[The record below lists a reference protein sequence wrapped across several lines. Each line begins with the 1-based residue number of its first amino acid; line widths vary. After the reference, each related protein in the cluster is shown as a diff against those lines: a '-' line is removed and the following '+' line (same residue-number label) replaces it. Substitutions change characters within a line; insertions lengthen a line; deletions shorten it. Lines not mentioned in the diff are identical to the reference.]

1 MGMLDNKI
9 GTLIQYDGEAQSIAG
24 KNVIEA
30 FEGSDTV
37 IFNETYLVIG
47 AHTEA
52 LKIHAMYDLT
62 IIGDITVQECV
73 VNGSLTIIGEA
84 RISSLSCYNSVI
96 CQGDLYADKIYVG
109 GDMIVESAVCDEL
122 VCDGSVAVHTTININ
137 QSAKVAKTIFACE
150 GIMGEGRFSAL
161 NGIANEYFEFDGD
174 IEGKI
179 VELDTDTTLCDTVPA
194 KTAACDS
201 TEDAIALAGQ
211 KVSDEI
217 RKYSELSESELIE
230 HLRALASAEN
240 CDLKH
245 LPVLEGLFTKL
256 TELSY
261 QDRIETVEDYLLV
274 LSAQKLLP
282 QEIYSYES
290 VEHVGSLLLP
300 NAKKD
305 LEFLSFDAISLEQL
319 ARVLKMAVQFEE
331 DLADEWDILM
341 DKIFESIG
349 LRYSTVSS
357 IIERN
362 KPKQKQV
369 PEKPAEEVADS
380 TPQVEPNPVKP
391 RETKAEF
398 LSKKLSHA
406 GKKFGLTDVE
416 LERMATIKIRTFGD
430 LVNATDATLIKAFG
444 KKAFL
449 ANHLIQTRN
458 SIMKRSEDL
467 E

>member
-1 MGMLDNKI
+1 MLDNRN
-9 GTLIQYDGEAQSIAG
+9 GSLIQYDGENHNIAG

-37 IFNETYLVIG
+37 IFNETYFVIG

-52 LKIHAMYDLT
+52 LKIQAMYDLT

-84 RISSLSCYNSVI
+84 RISSLSCYNSLI

-230 HLRALASAEN
+230 HLRALTSAEN

-290 VEHVGSLLLP
+290 VEHIVKIPTGS
-300 NAKKD
+300 
-305 LEFLSFDAISLEQL
+305 
-319 ARVLKMAVQFEE
+319 RVH
-331 DLADEWDILM
+331 
-341 DKIFESIG
+341 
-349 LRYSTVSS
+349 LRT
-357 IIERN
+357 
-362 KPKQKQV
+362 
-369 PEKPAEEVADS
+369 
-380 TPQVEPNPVKP
+380 
-391 RETKAEF
+391 
-398 LSKKLSHA
+398 
-406 GKKFGLTDVE
+406 
-416 LERMATIKIRTFGD
+416 
-430 LVNATDATLIKAFG
+430 
-444 KKAFL
+444 
-449 ANHLIQTRN
+449 
-458 SIMKRSEDL
+458 
-467 E
+467 

>member
-1 MGMLDNKI
+1 MLDNRN
-9 GTLIQYDGEAQSIAG
+9 GSLIQYDGENHNIAG

-37 IFNETYLVIG
+37 IFNETYFVIG
-47 AHTEA
+47 THTEA
-52 LKIHAMYDLT
+52 LKIQAMYDLT
-62 IIGDITVQECV
+62 IIGDLTVQECV

-84 RISSLSCYNSVI
+84 RISSLSCYNSLI
-96 CQGDLYADKIYVG
+96 CRGDLYADKIYVG

-122 VCDGSVAVHTTININ
+122 VCDGSVTVHTTININ
-137 QSAKVAKTIFACE
+137 QSVKVAKTIFACE
-150 GIMGEGRFSAL
+150 GIMGEGSFSAL

-179 VELDTDTTLCDTVPA
+179 FELDTDTTICDTVPTKKA
-194 KTAACDS
+194 VCDS
-201 TEDAIALAGQ
+201 AEAAIAIASQ
-211 KVSDEI
+211 KISDEI
-217 RKYSELSESELIE
+217 RSYSDLSESELIE

-240 CDLKH
+240 RDMKH
-245 LPVLEGLFTKL
+245 LPVLEGLFKKL

-261 QDRIETVEDYLLV
+261 QTRIETVEDYLLV
-274 LSAQKLLP
+274 LSAQNLLP

-290 VEHVGSLLLP
+290 IEHVGSLLLP

-305 LEFLSFDAISLEQL
+305 LDSLSFDVTSLKQL

-331 DLADEWDILM
+331 DFDEDWDLLM

-357 IIERN
+357 IIARN
-362 KPKQKQV
+362 KSKRKQV
-369 PEKPAEEVADS
+369 PEKTVEVVVESKPSAELK
-380 TPQVEPNPVKP
+380 PVKP

-398 LSKKLSHA
+398 LNKKLGHD

-416 LERMATIKIRTFGD
+416 LERMASIRIRTFGD
-430 LVNATDATLIKAFG
+430 LVNATDATLIKVFG